1 MNWLSGFITRLSSI
15 VFNEF
20 VIQCQDPKPGTHGER
35 YDCQLSCGLVDAG
48 RLTQST
54 FFWLAAR

>member
-1 MNWLSGFITRLSSI
+1 MNWLSGFITRF